1 MNKHKHR
8 FMTFCCRA
16 AMLLC
21 SLVLV
26 GLCVGSFSYIA
37 YMGEN
42 EVVQFLHI
50 TFSSRIYGVLALLGA
65 GLALAWAAQY
75 ENFRRWTTIIAL
87 CMVMAEAAFWLWA
100 TAPQPYADS
109 LLCLQAAQNAISKY
123 WADFQQGG
131 YLYLFPYQI
140 GMVALDEAMI
150 RLFGW
155 DGALAVL
162 RCLNLAALGLLAVS
176 LVAIA
181 RRLFGSAA
189 AMLTAVL
196 LAASVPVAR
205 YVFFLYGNM
214 LSNAFAYAAVW
225 STLVYIDTR
234 KKRSAV
240 LTAVLLAL
248 AMTAKATALIALA
261 AIIIVLLLH
270 TIWVRRWQELVSVVL
285 ILALAWLPGKA
296 LNAWYSQRSGV
307 PQNPGVSNLV
317 YVAMGLDIQSE
328 TSWFAPGW
336 YTGRPM
342 EAYSAA
348 GYDPDV
354 MNANQIES
362 IRGSVEYFFQHPD
375 EAKNFFRDKTVSQWL
390 DPGFGSWLYL
400 NSHTTPR
407 HCTEYIN
414 SVYTQSYDQGLNQFL
429 GFVQAAVYIAGLAG
443 VLLLVVWG
451 NPIRMLPAL
460 VFFGGFFY
468 LTFSE
473 GKSQYAISFY
483 PMLLPIAAL
492 GLAGV
497 MGLMLRAKGTRK
509 NISPL
514 KRGKNLIYPL

>member
-8 FMTFCCRA
+8 FMTFCSRA

-37 YMGEN
+37 YMGAGEA
-42 EVVQFLHI
+42 VQFLPI

-75 ENFRRWTTIIAL
+75 EEFRRWTTVIAL
-87 CMVMAEAAFWLWA
+87 CLVMAEAAFWLWA
-100 TAPQPYADS
+100 TAPTPAADS
-109 LLCLQAAQNAISKY
+109 MACLQAAANAIAGN
-123 WADFQQGG
+123 WVDFQQGG

-140 GMVALDEAMI
+140 GLVALDEAMI

-155 DGALAVL
+155 EGALAAL

-176 LVAIA
+176 LTAIA

-225 STLVYIDTR
+225 SALVYIDTR
-234 KKRSAV
+234 RWRSAL
-240 LTAVLLAL
+240 LTAMLLAL

-261 AIIIVLLLH
+261 AIVIVLFLH
-270 TIWVRRWQELVSVVL
+270 TIWVRRWRELLAVVL

-296 LNAWYSQRSGV
+296 LNAWYSERSGV

-317 YVAMGLDIQSE
+317 YVAMGLDIQGAS
-328 TSWFAPGW
+328 TMAPGW
-336 YTGRPM
+336 YTGRPV
-342 EAYSAA
+342 EAYAAA

-362 IRGSVEYFFQHPD
+362 ILGSVEYFVQHPD
-375 EAKNFFRDKTVSQWL
+375 EAKAFFRDKMVSQWL

-400 NSHTTPR
+400 SVHTTPR
-407 HCTEYIN
+407 RCTEYLN
-414 SVYTQSYDQGLNQFL
+414 TVYTQGYDQGLNQFL
-429 GFVQAAVYIAGLAG
+429 GFLQTAVYIAGLVG